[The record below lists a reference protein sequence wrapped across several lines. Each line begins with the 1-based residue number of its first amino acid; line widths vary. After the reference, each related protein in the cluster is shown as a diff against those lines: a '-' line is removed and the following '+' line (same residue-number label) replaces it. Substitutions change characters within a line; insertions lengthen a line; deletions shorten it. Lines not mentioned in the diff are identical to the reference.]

1 MKKFLNNRQR
11 SRIAF
16 ALCAVFIIIV
26 LANWW
31 VSYTMTKVS
40 SQVESVYQ
48 DRLVPALD
56 IAAIQERYYQ
66 NRVLLEEHL
75 HTEAP
80 ALQRQLENSLHKN
93 MQEIDSLAAKYEAT
107 FLTSQET
114 ENLQL
119 YKDAVAHLTTVQLQ
133 AIERSRAG
141 DKAAAILL
149 YRAEVVPAFNTLLL
163 PMHALSKLQQDVG
176 HEVCASAEQKLSTL
190 QMLSTMVIVLAVVLA
205 LLVGVLLQSRH
216 QNIRIN
222 PQQFHLN

>member
-11 SRIAF
+11 RRIAF

-31 VSYTMTKVS
+31 VSYTMTQVS

-56 IAAIQERYYQ
+56 IAAIQERFYQ

-75 HTEAP
+75 HTDVP
-80 ALQRQLENSLHKN
+80 ALQQQLENSLHEN
-93 MQEIDSLAAKYEAT
+93 MREVDSLAAKYETT

-119 YKDAVAHLTTVQLQ
+119 YKNAVAHLTTVQLQ
-133 AIERSRAG
+133 AIELSRAG
-141 DKAAAILL
+141 DKAAADSLFK
-149 YRAEVVPAFNTLLL
+149 AAVVPAFNTLLL
-163 PMHALSKLQQDVG
+163 PMHTLSQLQQVVG
-176 HEVCASAEQKLSTL
+176 HEVCASAEQKLSRL
-190 QMLSTMVIVLAVVLA
+190 QMLSTLVIVLAVVLA
-205 LLVGVLLQSRH
+205 LLVGVLLQTNH
-216 QNIRIN
+216 QNIQIN